1 MHEVLVLEDG
11 YEFEGRR
18 YQSLTQ
24 IAADITGAHW
34 SGPRFFGLV
43 TRQGKSTAKIR
54 GSNQ

>member
-1 MHEVLVLEDG
+1 VLVLEDG